1 MSGSRKLAAL
11 AYAILFVVV
20 LPIVLVLWAQALER
34 QHCLPRLGDPT
45 TGWLL
50 VALGAA
56 LLGSGWWALMRHGQ
70 GLPMNIAPPR
80 RLVTT
85 GVYALLP
92 HPIYTGFTLLLAG
105 YFMVRDLRAGLW
117 LVTPCLAL
125 GCAALVLG
133 YEQHA
138 QRRRFP
144 EARWTPWLGLPADTP
159 DPPRPGDRFAAFLLT
174 WVNPAPLPG
183 AALVLGLLLA
193 PSRAAL
199 RRFVLRGWIL
209 VVLALLGA
217 PGSLAVGLALLATGF
232 LPLAL
237 LSPAILPSYLA
248 ARFSGLIWRAALA
261 SAERLANS
269 FSSVRIGP
277 VRVLSH
283 ALWSGGAGLVGSLIA
298 SWLGAAW
305 PYQALVL
312 IAGLLGAMAW
322 GQLSRGQSNLSR
334 PFGFFGGLAGG
345 LLGLTLACSLGA
357 DPWRL
362 AGALAVALP
371 FLQAVGRLR
380 CLVQGCCHGRPGPG
394 LVVRHPRSR
403 VCYLAGLGGQSIY
416 PTQLYSIASN
426 LVLGPL
432 LLRGYLLGWPLSV
445 LTGGY
450 LLLSGMARFVEES
463 YRGEPQTLHRAGL
476 ALNQWFAVLAV
487 GLGILCSSQA
497 SPLAGPPVDLT
508 AGALAQAVGL
518 GLIGA
523 LALSVDFPD
532 SDRPLSRLAPAG
544 S

>member
-1 MSGSRKLAAL
+1 MSGARKLAAL
-11 AYAILFVVV
+11 AYAVLFVLL
-20 LPIVLVLWAQALER
+20 LPAVLVLWAGALER
-34 QHCLPRLGDPT
+34 QLCLPRLGDPS

-50 VALGAA
+50 ATLGAA
-56 LLGSGWWALMRHGQ
+56 LLGSGWWALIRHGQ

-117 LVTPCLAL
+117 LVTPCLSL

-144 EARWTPWLGLPADTP
+144 EARWTSCLGLPADSP
-159 DPPRPGDRFAAFLLT
+159 DVPGPQDRFSAFLLT
-174 WVNPAPLPG
+174 WINPAPLPG

-193 PSRAAL
+193 PTRTAL
-199 RRFVLRGWIL
+199 RRFVLRGWVLI
-209 VVLALLGA
+209 VLALLGA
-217 PGSLAVGLALLATGF
+217 PGSLAVGLAMLATGF

-237 LSPAILPSYLA
+237 LSPSILPSYLV
-248 ARFSGLIWRAALA
+248 ARFSGLIWQAALA
-261 SAERLANS
+261 GAERLANS
-269 FSSVRIGP
+269 FNSFRIGP
-277 VRVLSH
+277 ARVLSH
-283 ALWSGGAGLVGSLIA
+283 ALWSGGAGLVGSLLA
-298 SWLGAAW
+298 SWLGGGW
-305 PYQALVL
+305 PFQALVL
-312 IAGLLGAMAW
+312 ISGLLGAMLW

-345 LLGLTLACSLGA
+345 LLGLLLALRLGA

-362 AGALAVALP
+362 AGALACALP
-371 FLQAVGRLR
+371 FLQAAGRLR

-394 LVVRHPRSR
+394 LTVRHPRSR

-432 LLRGYLLGWPLSV
+432 LLRGFLLGWPLSV

-450 LLLSGMARFVEES
+450 LVLSGMARFVEES
-463 YRGEPQTLHRAGL
+463 YRGEPQTLRRFGL
-476 ALNQWFAVLAV
+476 ALNQWFSVLAV
-487 GLGILCSSQA
+487 GLGIACSSLT
-497 SPLAGPPVDLT
+497 SPAAGPPVALT
-508 AGALAQAVGL
+508 AVALVQALAMAFL
-518 GLIGA
+518 GA

-532 SDRPLSRLAPAG
+532 SDRPLSRLAP